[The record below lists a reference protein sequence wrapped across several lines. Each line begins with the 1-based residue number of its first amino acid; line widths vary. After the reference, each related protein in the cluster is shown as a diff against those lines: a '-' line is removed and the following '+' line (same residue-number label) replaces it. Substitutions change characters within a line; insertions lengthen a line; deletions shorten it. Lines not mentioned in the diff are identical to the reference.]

1 MATANGNNGNT
12 DSDTPTQTQNHKIL
26 SDDEKLVRFS
36 NATDTVNKYA
46 MGSMAVGLIP
56 LPVIDIVALTG
67 TQLKMLQT
75 LAKQYDI
82 EFSQEMVKSLVGSLL
97 GGVMPVSAAASLASM
112 VKFIPVIGQASGMIS
127 MATMG
132 AAGTYA
138 VGTVFIEH
146 FESGGTFLTFEPE
159 KVKEKFKALF
169 EEGKN
174 FVAKLK
180 DGKSKHENN
189 TPA

>member
-1 MATANGNNGNT
+1 
-12 DSDTPTQTQNHKIL
+12 
-26 SDDEKLVRFS
+26 
-36 NATDTVNKYA
+36 
-46 MGSMAVGLIP
+46 
-56 LPVIDIVALTG
+56 
-67 TQLKMLQT
+67 
-75 LAKQYDI
+75 
-82 EFSQEMVKSLVGSLL
+82 VKV
-97 GGVMPVSAAASLASM
+97 
-112 VKFIPVIGQASGMIS
+112 IPVIGQASGMIS

-180 DGKSKHENN
+180 DGKNKHENN
-189 TPA
+189 TPTTETNAIWFLRSL